1 MGSAERSLNEMR
13 QTLQWGMAAKRV
25 GVGENV
31 SACRRVDENYG
42 VAAEVKTS
50 ILL

>member
-1 MGSAERSLNEMR
+1 MR

-25 GVGENV
+25 GVGGNV
-31 SACRRVDENYG
+31 SAWRVAAWRRGDENYG
-42 VAAEVKTS
+42 VVAEVKTS